1 MSIAKLIASKVG
13 LGGVTVAHHFDK
25 DECDE
30 IRKHLIGLGIID
42 WSDPLEAGDVEEVI
56 HDAIDSAIS
65 HIRQSN
71 WENGSNV

>member
-1 MSIAKLIASKVG
+1 MSISTLDAATVG
-13 LGGVTVAHHFDK
+13 RSGVTVAHHFDK
-25 DECDE
+25 DDCDE

-56 HDAIDSAIS
+56 HDVIDSAIS

-71 WENGSNV
+71 WENGN